1 MRVEDEEHS
10 RQHHP
15 RFVGTPFTEALLGP
29 GDMLFIPKSHWHYVR
44 SLTTSVSIN
53 FWF

>member
-1 MRVEDEEHS
+1 VEHTDPDA
-10 RQHHP
+10 HP
-15 RFVGTPFTEALLGP
+15 LFLQAKYTETILAP

-44 SLTTSVSIN
+44 SLSTSVSIN